1 MKAKSQ
7 PRTLAS
13 VSKDIF
19 SFLQLHLFN
28 RVRLKYP
35 TFEEYASRKHRKGYD
50 HAELKKLCHV
60 DRLIVKNLALYKP
73 FSYYK
78 MTEIWP
84 MLEPQIIHHSKL
96 TKVFKSGKKFEL
108 LSWYELSEPFLKSLY
123 ADPPTYATLTPRAKR
138 AFDRLTSKSFIDTI
152 GLEQTQTDTE
162 HMDTTDRLLEDNA
175 ASARRAVEI
184 ARARR
189 ERKSA
194 THKRASIDRQLTAK
208 KPRIPEPS
216 AADDI
221 PPDDDK
227 NTFTLDSKPKSMSN
241 IRLAA
246 STPTRTFD
254 ASQAYVARLR
264 ALVEKKSI
272 GAATASR
279 YAKTVG
285 IKGVTFREPR
295 SGASIEDYDVK
306 EQLAVLKESIAYIKQ
321 HSIKVQPEDKRW
333 LQLQLNAL
341 AHQLKGS

>member
-1 MKAKSQ
+1 MKTTD
-7 PRTLAS
+7 R
-13 VSKDIF
+13 DINQAARDIS
-19 SFLQLHLFN
+19 SFLKLFVFN
-28 RVRLKYP
+28 RVRFKYP
-35 TFEEYASRKHRKGYD
+35 TFEEYANRKRRRGYD
-50 HAELKKLCHV
+50 HAELKKLCHIDHRV
-60 DRLIVKNLALYKP
+60 VANLASYSNGRRYKI
-73 FSYYK
+73 
-78 MTEIWP
+78 TEIWP
-84 MLEPQIIHHSKL
+84 LLEPQIIHHSKL

-162 HMDTTDRLLEDNA
+162 NMDTTDRLLEDNA

-194 THKRASIDRQLTAK
+194 SIDRQPTDK

-241 IRLAA
+241 TRLAA
-246 STPTRTFD
+246 STSTRTSD
-254 ASQAYVARLR
+254 AAQAYVARLR

-285 IKGVTFREPR
+285 IKGVMFREPR
-295 SGASIEDYDVK
+295 SGASVEDYDTK